1 MRNLWIVIC
10 CGLLLSVA
18 SAQQQDFS
26 KVEIKATKVAGT
38 VYMLQGAGG
47 NIGVSV
53 GDDGILIVDD
63 QYAPLADKI
72 KAALKGITDK
82 PVKFV
87 LNTHWHGDHTGGN
100 EIFGQSAPVIAH
112 SNVRKRMAEGGK
124 YAFGDVEPAPKGA
137 LPVITFDDGLV
148 VHVNGEDIRA
158 IHFPNGH
165 TDGDIVVYFTK
176 SNVVHMGD
184 DFFTGRFPFID
195 LVSGGSVKGLIT
207 GVEKV
212 LADLPAD
219 VKLIPGHGAL
229 GTRDDLRTYLAMLKE
244 TSSAVEAAL
253 KRGKTIDQ
261 LKQEKV
267 LAKWDKWGWGFIS
280 ADRFTEILYNDLSG
294 KKVGKFIKHN

>member
-1 MRNLWIVIC
+1 MRKLWMVIC
-10 CGLLLSVA
+10 CGFLLGIA
-18 SAQQQDFS
+18 AAQQQDFS
-26 KVEIKATKVAGT
+26 KVEIKVTKVAGT

-53 GDDGILIVDD
+53 GEDGILIVDD

-100 EIFGQSAPVIAH
+100 EIFGQGAPVIAH
-112 SNVRKRMAEGGK
+112 SNVRKRMVAGGK
-124 YAFGDVEPAPKGA
+124 YAFGDVPPAPKGA
-137 LPVITFDDGLV
+137 LPVITFDDRLV
-148 VHVNGEDIRA
+148 VHINGEDIRA

-165 TDGDIVVYFTK
+165 TDGDIVVYFTQ

-195 LVSGGSVKGLIT
+195 LLSGGSVKGLIG

-212 LADLPAD
+212 LADLPPN
-219 VKLIPGHGAL
+219 VKVIAGHGAL
-229 GTRDDLRTYLAMLKE
+229 GTPDDLRTYLAMLKE
-244 TSSAVEAAL
+244 TAGAVEAAL
-253 KRGKTIDQ
+253 KQGKTLDQ
-261 LKQEKV
+261 LKQERV
-267 LAKWDKWGWGFIS
+267 LGKWDKWGSGFIS
-280 ADRFTEILYNDLSG
+280 TDRFIEILYNDLSG
-294 KKVGKFIKHN
+294 KKVGQFVTHN